1 MRLAGSLCVILAL
14 AGTTFAQSLTA
25 DQILAKLDEKAK
37 VFQTFEASIVM
48 VQILS
53 DLKQPPESGKIYM
66 RAAGKSSPM
75 VLMDITSPTK
85 SAKTALIRDGKAT
98 LYNRP
103 QNNYQEYR
111 ADSNSNTFQL
121 LLTGLGVSAE
131 NLKKYYMPEAKGR
144 ETIDGVATEVL
155 DLTFLQPGQFKK
167 LTLWLDPKLWA
178 PVQIRVTQ
186 RSNDTT
192 DYKYSNVRLNK
203 GVSDS
208 VFKLS
213 IPKNAV
219 KQ

>member
-1 MRLAGSLCVILAL
+1 MRIAGSLCVILAL
-14 AGTTFAQSLTA
+14 AGTTFAQSLTT

-37 VFQTFEASIVM
+37 TFQTFEASIVM
-48 VQILS
+48 VQVLS
-53 DLKQPPESGKIYM
+53 DLKQPPESGKVYM
-66 RAAGKSSPM
+66 KAAGKSSPM
-75 VLMDITSPTK
+75 VLMDITTPTK
-85 SAKTALIRDGKAT
+85 SAKTALIRDGKAS

-103 QNNYQEYR
+103 QNSYQEYR
-111 ADSNSNTFQL
+111 ADANSNTFQL

-131 NLKKYYMPEAKGR
+131 TMKKYYTPQAKTS

-167 LTLWLDPKLWA
+167 LTLWLDAKAWT
-178 PVQIRVTQ
+178 PVQIRITA

-208 VFKLS
+208 VFKLN
-213 IPKNAV
+213 IPKDAV